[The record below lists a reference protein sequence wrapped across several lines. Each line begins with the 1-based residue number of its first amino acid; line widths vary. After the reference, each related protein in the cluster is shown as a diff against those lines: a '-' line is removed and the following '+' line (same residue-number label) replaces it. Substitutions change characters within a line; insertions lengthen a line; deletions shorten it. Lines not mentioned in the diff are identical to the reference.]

1 MADTTPPNEKP
12 AGPILSAGE
21 AKKRLAMYMLV
32 KFVGLAAMFG
42 GVFLAKDGINIGAVV
57 LLVIGAG
64 ALFVRPRMLG
74 LTTRPE
80 Q

>member
-1 MADTTPPNEKP
+1 MVEPTQPSEKP
-12 AGPILSAGE
+12 AGPFLSAAE

-42 GVFLAKDGINIGAVV
+42 GVYLAKDGITAGAVV
-57 LLVIGAG
+57 LLIIGAA

>member
-1 MADTTPPNEKP
+1 MLEPTRPSEKP
-12 AGPILSAGE
+12 AGPILSAAE

-42 GVFLAKDGINIGAVV
+42 GVFLAKDGINAGAVV
-57 LLVIGAG
+57 LLIIGAA

>member
-1 MADTTPPNEKP
+1 MAEPTLPGEKP
-12 AGPILSAGE
+12 AGPILSAAE
-21 AKKRLAMYMLV
+21 AKKRLAIYMAV

-42 GVFLAKDGINIGAVV
+42 GVFMARGGINAGALILLAIGAV
-57 LLVIGAG
+57 
-64 ALFVRPRMLG
+64 ALFIRPRMLG

>member
-1 MADTTPPNEKP
+1 MAEPNVSNDKP
-12 AGPILSAGE
+12 AGPILSAAE
-21 AKKRLAMYMLV
+21 AKKRLALYMLV

-42 GVFLAKDGINIGAVV
+42 GVFLAKDGINAGAVV
-57 LLVIGAG
+57 LLVIGAA

-80 Q
+80 R

>member
-1 MADTTPPNEKP
+1 MAEPALPNEKP
-12 AGPILSAGE
+12 AGPILSAAE
-21 AKKRLAMYMLV
+21 AKKRLAIYMAV

-42 GVFLAKDGINIGAVV
+42 GVFLARGGINAGAVV
-57 LLVIGAG
+57 LLAIGAV
-64 ALFVRPRMLG
+64 ALFIRPRMLG